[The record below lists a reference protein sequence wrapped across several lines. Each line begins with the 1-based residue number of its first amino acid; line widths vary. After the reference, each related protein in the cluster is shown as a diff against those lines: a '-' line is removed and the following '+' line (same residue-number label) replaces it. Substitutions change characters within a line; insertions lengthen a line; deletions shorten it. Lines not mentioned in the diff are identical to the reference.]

1 MVMAFVQSKRV
12 VIMAFLRRIV
22 ADMADAFA
30 ASEIPEDEMPS
41 SRIDVLRMIGKDRIV
56 EETATVSARHVRQT
70 CCAGWCGTGCR
81 SHFYRQFSLITEL
94 ARAIAA

>member
-30 ASEIPEDEMPS
+30 ASEIPEGEMPS

-56 EETATVSARHVRQT
+56 EETATVSARHVPSAHARSVRHVAA
-70 CCAGWCGTGCR
+70 AGVGPVAGVAFIAS
-81 SHFYRQFSLITEL
+81 SH
-94 ARAIAA
+94 